1 MAEKILVHCCCG
13 PCSTS
18 SVKRLL
24 EDGWDVVLH
33 YENSN
38 IYPEEEN
45 TKRYEELEKVAKHY
59 GVPVIKTEYDH
70 DAWLEHIKG
79 FEAEPELGK
88 RCQLCYEYNLRQ
100 AKKMADKLGIKKFTT
115 TLTVSRFKKS
125 SLIFEQGEK
134 FEGYVPYDFKKK
146 AGFEESI
153 KISKEMGLYRQGYCG
168 CEFSILTAVD
178 EDEVIGDI

>member
-1 MAEKILVHCCCG
+1 M
-13 PCSTS
+13 
-18 SVKRLL
+18 
-24 EDGWDVVLH
+24 VLH

-45 TKRYEELEKVAKHY
+45 AKRYEELEKVAKKY
-59 GVPVIKTEYDH
+59 GVPVIRTGYDH
-70 DAWLEHIKG
+70 EAWREFIKG
-79 FEAEPELGK
+79 YEDEPELGK
-88 RCQLCYEYNLRQ
+88 RCQLCYEYNLRA
-100 AKKMADKLGIKKFTT
+100 AKKMADKLGIEKFTT

-153 KISKEMGLYRQGYCG
+153 RLSKEMDLYRQGYCG
-168 CEFSILTAVD
+168 CEFSISTAVD
-178 EDEVIGDI
+178 EK